1 MRPPSGSNNIIK
13 EGRTVN
19 LKKPSQIIFLA
30 LAAAAM
36 LAVAPAALRAESNVP
51 ITDLGAFGVLVDP
64 TASGTKLSS
73 AVTFAYDYETTTPR
87 ALACLS
93 GRWVSNL
100 HVIAT
105 VQKGNEIRPFSS
117 NYSFAGFDNLQACF
131 EHQDNQLTF
140 FKFFIDRVVIP
151 GFYNCVPG
159 GCPPYAVK
167 SIKNFL
173 TTGVGGASLE
183 VELAVK

>member
-1 MRPPSGSNNIIK
+1 
-13 EGRTVN
+13 VN
-19 LKKPSQIIFLA
+19 HNKQSQFTFLA

-36 LAVAPAALRAESNVP
+36 LAVAPAAVRAESNVP
-51 ITDLGAFGVLVDP
+51 ITDLGAFGVLVDKS
-64 TASGTKLSS
+64 ASGTKVSS
-73 AVTFAYDYETTTPR
+73 FVSFAYDYETNTAR
-87 ALACLS
+87 SLACDS
-93 GRWVSNL
+93 GRWVKNL

-131 EHQDNQLTF
+131 EHQDNQLAF
-140 FKFFIDRVVIP
+140 FKFFIDRVVIA

-183 VELAVK
+183 VELAVR